1 MSNSNQIIDVR
12 APEPGARR
20 LLAFIGP
27 AVLVSVGYMD
37 PGNWATDLEGGARFG
52 YQLLWVLL
60 ASNLVAILV
69 QSLSVRLGIIS
80 GRDLAQACRQHYPRP
95 TVYALWLLAEVA
107 IIACDL
113 AEVLGSTIALNLLFS
128 IPMLWGVLITGLD
141 VLLILGL
148 QHYGVR
154 MLEAVIAVMVLTVG
168 VCFGVEIALAQP
180 HWHRVAGG
188 FVPRM
193 DSSSLYIAI
202 GILGATVMPHNLY
215 LHSALVQTRR
225 IGSSVA
231 AKREA
236 IRYNFIDTM
245 LALNIAFVINV
256 AIMVL
261 SAAVFFERGIEVT
274 DLRQAYQLLSPLL
287 GTALASAAFAVALL
301 AAGQSSTITGTLAG
315 QVVMEGFLRI
325 RLTPVARR
333 LLTRWLAIV
342 PAIAVLAAYGERG
355 VLPLLIASQVV
366 LSLQLPFAI
375 VPLIRFTSSKK
386 LLGDYATPAWLSL
399 LAWLSAGCII
409 ALNVW
414 LIASSVSDFRAQS
427 AAFASASAWLIAVA
441 LACGV
446 LLAWISIAPLTRG
459 EPFECDK
466 PDRGVQS
473 GADW

>member
-1 MSNSNQIIDVR
+1 MININQSIDVR
-12 APEPGARR
+12 SPQPGRRR
-20 LLAFIGP
+20 LFAFIGP

-52 YQLLWVLL
+52 YQLVWVLL

-80 GRDLAQACRQHYPRP
+80 GRDLAQSCRQHYPRP
-95 TVYALWLLAEVA
+95 AVYGLWLLAEVA

-113 AEVLGSTIALNLLFS
+113 AEVLGSAIALNLLFS
-128 IPMLWGVLITGLD
+128 IPLLWGVLITGLD

-154 MLEAVIAVMVLTVG
+154 MMEAVIAVMVLTVG
-168 VCFGVEIALAQP
+168 ACLGVEVALAQP
-180 HWHRVAGG
+180 HWHSVAAG
-188 FVPRM
+188 FVPRI

-215 LHSALVQTRR
+215 LHSALVGTRR
-225 IGSSVA
+225 IGTSFA

-236 IRYNFIDTM
+236 IRYNFVDTM

-261 SAAVFFERGIEVT
+261 SAAVFFKRGIEVT

-287 GTALASAAFAVALL
+287 GTTFASVAFAVALL

-315 QVVMEGFLRI
+315 QVVMEGFLRM
-325 RLTPVARR
+325 RLKPVVRR

-355 VLPLLIASQVV
+355 VLPLMIASQVV
-366 LSLQLPFAI
+366 LSLQLPFAL

-386 LLGDYATPAWLSL
+386 LLGAHANRAWLSV
-399 LAWLSAGCII
+399 LAWLSAGCIA

-414 LIASSVSDFRAQS
+414 LITHSVLDLSNQS
-427 AAFASASAWLIAVA
+427 AAFARMSPLLIAIAV
-441 LACGV
+441 ACGV
-446 LLAWISIAPLTRG
+446 LLAWISVAPLTRG
-459 EPFECDK
+459 EAITEPAED
-466 PDRGVQS
+466 VQ
-473 GADW
+473 AD